1 VRSQPDGVAA
11 ADTGAESRHRH
22 HYHHHH
28 HRRRRRRRRRRC
40 RRLDAVVIAQPTL
53 KNSTIAE
60 KKLVYIK

>member
-22 HYHHHH
+22 HYHHHRH
-28 HRRRRRRRRRRC
+28 HRRRRRRC